1 MELGVVASV
10 TDRTIGISDLASAVE
25 LAGLESLFLTEHTH
39 VPVSRPDVLQ
49 DVAHSQDPYILE
61 QFTALGAAAAVT
73 SHLKLGTGMC
83 LVAQRD
89 PVSLAKQVV
98 TIDYLSGG
106 RFLFGAGAGWLVEEM
121 RNHGVEPRLRWDVM
135 REKLLAMKTIWATDE
150 AEFHG
155 EFVSFDPIWLGPKPV
170 QTPHPPVL
178 VGGNGPRSLRIAAEL
193 GDIWAPIVFDV
204 PEFQSQLAQLRELCG
219 EAGREPI
226 EVTAFT
232 WSAEE
237 HLLAA
242 CAEHGA
248 ARCVVWAPV
257 QDLTSLRS
265 FLDHYLQ
272 VADRV
277 AR

>member
-1 MELGVVASV
+1 MQLGVVTSV
-10 TDRTIGISDLASAVE
+10 IDRTISIGELAAAVE
-25 LAGLESLFLTEHTH
+25 QAGLESLFLTDHTH

-49 DVAHSQDPYILE
+49 DDVHWQDPYILE

-89 PVSLAKQVV
+89 PIILAKQVV
-98 TIDYLSGG
+98 TIDHLSAG

-121 RNHGVEPRLRWDVM
+121 RTHGVEPGQRWDVM
-135 REKLLAMKTIWATDE
+135 REKLLAMKTIWAQDE

-170 QTPHPPVL
+170 QPPHPPLL
-178 VGGNGPRSLRIAAEL
+178 VGGNGQRSLCIAAEL
-193 GDIWAPIVFDV
+193 GDAWAPIVFDV
-204 PEFQSQLAQLRELCG
+204 PKFQGQLVQLKKLC
-219 EAGREPI
+219 EETGRPVS
-226 EVTAFT
+226 EVTAFI
-232 WSAEE
+232 WSADEQ
-237 HLLAA
+237 LLAG
-242 CAEHGA
+242 CAELGA
-248 ARCVVWAPV
+248 SRCVVWAPV
-257 QDLTSLRS
+257 QDLATLRS

>member
-232 WSAEE
+232 CVGD
-237 HLLAA
+237 HLIPQ
-242 CAEHGA
+242 G
-248 ARCVVWAPV
+248 
-257 QDLTSLRS
+257 
-265 FLDHYLQ
+265 F
-272 VADRV
+272 
-277 AR
+277 

>member
-1 MELGVVASV
+1 MELGVVTAV
-10 TDRTIGISDLASAVE
+10 TDRTIGIADLASAVE
-25 LAGLESLFLTEHTH
+25 QAGLESLFLTEHTH

-49 DVAHSQDPYILE
+49 DDVHWQDPYILE

-73 SHLKLGTGMC
+73 SRLKLGTGMC

-89 PVSLAKQVV
+89 PIILAKQVV
-98 TIDYLSGG
+98 TIDHLSGG

-135 REKLLAMKTIWATDE
+135 REKLRAMKAIWAQDE

-155 EFVSFDPIWLGPKPV
+155 EFVSFDPIWLGPEPV
-170 QTPHPPVL
+170 QAPHPPVL

-193 GDIWAPIVFDV
+193 GDAWAPIVEDI
-204 PEFQSQLAQLRELCG
+204 PEFQAQLAQFRKLCA
-219 EAGREPI
+219 EAGRQAI

-232 WSAEE
+232 WSADEQ
-237 HLLAA
+237 LLAG
-242 CAEHGA
+242 CSEPGA

-257 QDLTSLRS
+257 QDLASLQS

>member
-1 MELGVVASV
+1 MELGIVASV
-10 TDRTIGISDLASAVE
+10 THRTIGIGDLASAVE
-25 LAGLESLFLTEHTH
+25 RAGLESLFLTEHTH

-49 DVAHSQDPYILE
+49 DDAHSQDSYILE

-73 SHLKLGTGMC
+73 TRLRLGTGMC

-89 PVSLAKQVV
+89 PIILAKQVV
-98 TIDYLSGG
+98 TIDHLSGG
-106 RFLFGAGAGWLVEEM
+106 RFLFGAGAGWLAEEM

-135 REKLLAMKTIWATDE
+135 REKLLAMKAIWAADE

-155 EFVSFDPIWLGPKPV
+155 EFVSFDPIWLGPKPA
-170 QTPHPPVL
+170 QAPHPPVL
-178 VGGNGPRSLRIAAEL
+178 VGGNGSRSLRIAAEL
-193 GDIWAPIVFDV
+193 GDAWAPVVFDIHK
-204 PEFQSQLAQLRELCG
+204 FQTQLAQLTELC
-219 EAGREPI
+219 EDAGRSPI

-232 WSAEE
+232 WSADEQ
-237 HLLAA
+237 LLAG
-242 CAEHGA
+242 CAEFGA